1 MLRPSLIGGARGI
14 NKNLQHCYGL
24 QCVSFRK
31 SQCKHILV
39 FCFQLGIKGAIQGS
53 NIEKNSKA
61 VHSYISI
68 IAQHSD
74 SYSASGTQNR
84 STFISS
90 IEKPYSNTCMHMVE
104 SRSCDSVVNS
114 YQGSFFISF
123 RSFAFS

>member
-53 NIEKNSKA
+53 NIEKK
-61 VHSYISI
+61 
-68 IAQHSD
+68 Q
-74 SYSASGTQNR
+74 
-84 STFISS
+84 
-90 IEKPYSNTCMHMVE
+90 
-104 SRSCDSVVNS
+104 
-114 YQGSFFISF
+114 QGSALLYIYNSSAF
-123 RSFAFS
+123 RFLFNQWDSKS